1 MATILD
7 AGLFSF
13 MVPFFIFLFT
23 FVVLYALLSKTKILG
38 ENQTMLNLI
47 ASICISVV
55 AVFTGS
61 MTGVISAIAPWIV
74 FLIIVLVFLFA
85 LFQFFGIDKNKE
97 IWDYIGGPTVV
108 YIIVLVIVLIGL
120 SQVFEAQLSPF
131 VDANGTVISEGKTVK
146 SEVIQTITHPRLL
159 GAIFILVT
167 SGFAIK
173 LLVDK
178 PTS

>member
-74 FLIIVLVFLFA
+74 FLIIVLVFEMFII
-85 LFQFFGIDKNKE
+85 FQLSSTNKE
-97 IWDYIGGPTVV
+97 NLRKFQEY
-108 YIIVLVIVLIGL
+108 
-120 SQVFEAQLSPF
+120 
-131 VDANGTVISEGKTVK
+131 KTETE
-146 SEVIQTITHPRLL
+146 SN
-159 GAIFILVT
+159 
-167 SGFAIK
+167 
-173 LLVDK
+173 
-178 PTS
+178 

>member
-74 FLIIVLVFLFA
+74 FLIIVPDPKA
-85 LFQFFGIDKNKE
+85 
-97 IWDYIGGPTVV
+97 
-108 YIIVLVIVLIGL
+108 
-120 SQVFEAQLSPF
+120 S
-131 VDANGTVISEGKTVK
+131 
-146 SEVIQTITHPRLL
+146 
-159 GAIFILVT
+159 
-167 SGFAIK
+167 
-173 LLVDK
+173 
-178 PTS
+178 